1 MVPARQPNALALR
14 APRGYHRDVADRVLI
29 YGVTGSG
36 KTTLA
41 RTLAGTTGLPWHS
54 VDDLTWEPGWVGV
67 PADEQRRRIA
77 AICAGERWIL
87 DSGYSSWLDVVLAR
101 AELIVALDYPRWRS
115 LGRLARRTLARA
127 IDRRTIC
134 NGNTETFRQ
143 MMSRDSIIVWHFR
156 SFSRKRVRM
165 RAWAADPAGPP
176 VVLLTSPA
184 ATRRWLAS
192 RPAGTPVAT

>member
-1 MVPARQPNALALR
+1 L
-14 APRGYHRDVADRVLI
+14 YHRGVADRVLI

-41 RTLAGTTGLPWHS
+41 RQVAERTGLPWHS
-54 VDDLTWEPGWVGV
+54 VDDLTYEPGWVV
-67 PADEQRRRIA
+67 VEPAEQRRRIA

-87 DSGYSSWLDVVLAR
+87 DSAYSQWVDVVLPR
-101 AELIVALDYPRWRS
+101 TDLIVGLDYPRWRS
-115 LGRLARRTLARA
+115 LSRLARRTFMRVV
-127 IDRRTIC
+127 DRRQIC

-143 MMSRDSIIVWHFR
+143 AFSRESIIMWHFQ
-156 SFSRKRVRM
+156 SFARKRARM
-165 RAWAADPAGPP
+165 RAWAADPAGRE

-192 RPAGTPVAT
+192 L